1 MVEDFAIVALDDLGW
16 IKRYIIGAGEGVII
30 QVGEED
36 AFFDVLESV
45 GEDDEIEHL
54 VIFGEGD
61 DFEEAGL
68 ISHKLSMFGPVGFEV
83 GII

>member
-1 MVEDFAIVALDDLGW
+1 MVENFAIVALDDLDW
-16 IKRYIIGAGEGVII
+16 IKRYIIGAGEGVIV
-30 QVGEED
+30 QVGKED
-36 AFFDVLESV
+36 AFLDVLESI

-54 VIFGEGD
+54 VIFGEGY
-61 DFEEAGL
+61 DFEETGL